1 MRLED
6 VQRFAELGV
15 ATVYEASG
23 RQGLVDLPLHPL
35 TPGSRVAGPARTVLC
50 AQGDNLMVHAVM
62 AVAQPGE
69 VLVIAMPEAQP
80 VALVGEL
87 LATQALRRG
96 VAGMLIDAAVRD
108 AEELGRMGLPIWA
121 RYIRA
126 RGAERKTLGRLGVPL
141 TLGGTTIHNGD
152 IVVLDAD
159 GAVVVAA
166 QRAQEVLQAA
176 QARAQREAGLR
187 EQFAAGVLSID
198 LYGLR
203 PQVEEELSRAMG
215 AKEG

>member
-1 MRLED
+1 M
-6 VQRFAELGV
+6 
-15 ATVYEASG
+15 
-23 RQGLVDLPLHPL
+23 
-35 TPGSRVAGPARTVLC
+35 VLC

-69 VLVIAMPEAQP
+69 VLVIGMPEAQP

-87 LATQALRRG
+87 LATQALGRG

-126 RGAERKTLGRLGVPL
+126 RGAERKTLGRLGVPI
-141 TLGGTTIHNGD
+141 TLGGTTIRNGD

-166 QRAQEVLQAA
+166 ERAEEVLEASR
-176 QARAQREAGLR
+176 ARAQREAALR
-187 EQFAAGVLSID
+187 EKFAAGVLSID

-203 PQVEEELSRAMG
+203 PQVESELGKGM
-215 AKEG
+215 